1 MSDFKPSK
9 YLKHAPRYRLGITI
23 GASVGILVGAVL
35 KDIWIGLFT
44 GAAFG
49 ALAAFGAIGTR
60 KGEIETWGGD
70 GDFDGAAD

>member
-9 YLKHAPRYRLGITI
+9 YLKRAPRYRLGITI
-23 GASVGILVGAVL
+23 GVSSGILVGVAL

-60 KGEIETWGGD
+60 NRGIETWGDD
-70 GDFDGAAD
+70 GDFDGSAD